1 MGGRQGR
8 TAVSGVSLGSRRR
21 FHICCDVE
29 IGENLETT
37 DAFVWASQGTPAQ
50 VSSDLGR
57 LMGQGE
63 RAQLKQALP
72 SEAEPPAAVPRQD
85 S

>member
-1 MGGRQGR
+1 M
-8 TAVSGVSLGSRRR
+8 
-21 FHICCDVE
+21 CYDVE
-29 IGENLETT
+29 IGEDPETT
-37 DAFVWASQGTPAQ
+37 DALVWASQGTPAQ

-63 RAQLKQALP
+63 TAQLKQALP
-72 SEAEPPAAVPRQD
+72 SEAKPPAAVPRQD